1 MGRPCIGDRPMT
13 VAERSRRYRR
23 RKRLCDVQPIT
34 FRPVAAPVTKLSPPA
49 TKPFD
54 APFRSPTVGAWRVS
68 GPSGPWDA
76 GNKPNAAPGAP
87 VAARRIDVKALIG

>member
-1 MGRPCIGDRPMT
+1 MGRPRLFAEALT

-23 RKRLCDVQPIT
+23 RKRLGDVQPIT

-68 GPSGPWDA
+68 EPSGPW
-76 GNKPNAAPGAP
+76 GI
-87 VAARRIDVKALIG
+87 R